1 MSHILRM
8 YTQQGFLVFLGFAFN
23 LISINGKVERERER
37 LKFNFSYFIP
47 SKKDFFLNIKN
58 CKCSGQ
64 RL

>member
-37 LKFNFSYFIP
+37 DLNLIFHTSFHLKKI
-47 SKKDFFLNIKN
+47 FF
-58 CKCSGQ
+58 
-64 RL
+64 